1 MPNWCYNYTELSID
15 DSLFYEISNCLES
28 IKYKNKKFP
37 KDIRKRI
44 TDILF
49 DYDENTDEQ
58 EYMDKLIREVR
69 DEMEIGGDIGV
80 SYFSYNSK
88 WGPASST
95 WASYSKDY
103 PFIMITNDYDSTEDD
118 YEGCDIILNGEY
130 IKEESWSLSEK
141 NWEENGKGCEDK
153 ILEILLDKNFLF
165 EDNDENIINFKNVN
179 DIINFYKKNGDN
191 SFNILSDEFDIYNFM
206 NEMDLDNC
214 EDKIEEAFYN
224 KYIKNK

>member
-1 MPNWCYNYTELSID
+1 MPNWCYNNTELSID

-28 IKYKNKKFP
+28 IKYNNTELP
-37 KDIRKRI
+37 KDIRKKI

-49 DYDENTDEQ
+49 DYDEDTDEQ
-58 EYMDKLIREVR
+58 EYMDKLISEVR
-69 DEMEIGGDIGV
+69 EEIEIGSGIGD

-88 WGPASST
+88 WGPASSI
-95 WASYSKDY
+95 WASHSKDY

-141 NWEENGKGCEDK
+141 NWEENGKGCEDD
-153 ILEILLDKNFLF
+153 ILEILLDKNFSF
-165 EDNDENIINFKNVN
+165 EDDDENIVNFKNIN
-179 DIINFYKKNGDN
+179 DIINFYKKNGDR
-191 SFNILSDEFDIYNFM
+191 SFNILSDEFDIYDFM

-214 EDKIEEAFYN
+214 EEQIQEAFE
-224 KYIKNK
+224 KRYIKV